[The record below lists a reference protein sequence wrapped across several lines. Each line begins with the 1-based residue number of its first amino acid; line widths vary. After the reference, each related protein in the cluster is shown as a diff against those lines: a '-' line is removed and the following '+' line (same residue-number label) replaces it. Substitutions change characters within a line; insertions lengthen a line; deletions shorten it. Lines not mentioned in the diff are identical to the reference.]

1 MARSISAVE
10 NTDLRKWWAKTY
22 EVEVFVFGIV
32 TVGVSWCNFADNG
45 TCMLKLG
52 ENVADG
58 T

>member
-1 MARSISAVE
+1 MV
-10 NTDLRKWWAKTY
+10 AKTY
-22 EVEVFVFGIV
+22 EVEVVVFGIV